1 MNLLYQLQLKLNVTV
16 FGTFINEVLKDLMIT
31 NVKNKYDI
39 IIIAI

>member
-1 MNLLYQLQLKLNVTV
+1 MNLLYQLQFKLNATV
-16 FGTFINEVLKDLMIT
+16 FGTFTNEVLKDLMIT